1 MAVYPSLKGI
11 YPIGIVEEKTGLTSR
26 QIRYYE
32 NMGLI
37 SPIRTQGKQRR
48 YTEKDVIRLSR
59 IKYLKDNGFD
69 LKSIREKIELLEK
82 STKDL
87 DLMINSG
94 AVQGRLTSLYPVSNR
109 AVLMKLLEKN

>member
-1 MAVYPSLKGI
+1 MAVYPHVKGI
-11 YPIGIVEEKTGLTSR
+11 YPIRIVEEKTGLTSR

-32 NMGLI
+32 SMGLI

-48 YTEKDVIRLSR
+48 YTEKDIVRLTR

-69 LKSIREKIELLEK
+69 LKSIKEKIELLEK

-87 DLMINSG
+87 NSIVNSG
-94 AVQGRLTSLYPVSNR
+94 TLSGHLTSLYPVSNR